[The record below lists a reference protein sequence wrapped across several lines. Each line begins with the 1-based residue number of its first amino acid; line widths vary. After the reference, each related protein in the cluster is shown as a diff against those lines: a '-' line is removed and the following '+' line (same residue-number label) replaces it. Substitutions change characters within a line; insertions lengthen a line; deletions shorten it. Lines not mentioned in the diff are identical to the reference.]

1 MVTVYD
7 KIVHKKLNGVDILNI
22 GITGSIACGKSTVSN
37 YLKSKGYIVIDADR
51 IGHEALD
58 DDYVKEKL
66 IVAFG
71 NEILE
76 DNKINRQKLGE
87 LVFGNSSNL
96 NVLNSII
103 HPEIRKKILEKIDK
117 NNDKEL
123 IFIDVA
129 LLFEAKFDDLVDKI
143 IVVYVDENTQLT
155 RLMKRNSISKKEALS
170 RIVSQM
176 SPTEKAK
183 LGDYTVNN
191 NLDVI
196 NTYEQVDKVLS
207 ELKKGRC
214 K

>member
-1 MVTVYD
+1 M
-7 KIVHKKLNGVDILNI
+7 II

>member
-1 MVTVYD
+1 M
-7 KIVHKKLNGVDILNI
+7 II

-37 YLKSKGYIVIDADR
+37 YLKSKGYIVIDADK
-51 IGHEALD
+51 IGNEALD

-66 IVAFG
+66 ILAFG

-176 SPTEKAK
+176 SPIEKAK

>member
-1 MVTVYD
+1 M
-7 KIVHKKLNGVDILNI
+7 II

-37 YLKSKGYIVIDADR
+37 YLKSKGYTVIDADK

-66 IVAFG
+66 ILAFG

-143 IVVYVDENTQLT
+143 IVVYVDKNTQLT

-176 SPTEKAK
+176 SPIEKAK

>member
-1 MVTVYD
+1 M
-7 KIVHKKLNGVDILNI
+7 II

-37 YLKSKGYIVIDADR
+37 YLKSKGYIVIDADK

-66 IVAFG
+66 ILAFG

-103 HPEIRKKILEKIDK
+103 HPEIRKKILQKIDK
-117 NNDKEL
+117 NNDKEF

-143 IVVYVDENTQLT
+143 IVVYVDKNTQLT

-176 SPTEKAK
+176 SPIEKAK

-207 ELKKGRC
+207 ELKKGYC

>member
-1 MVTVYD
+1 M
-7 KIVHKKLNGVDILNI
+7 II

-37 YLKSKGYIVIDADR
+37 YLKSKGYIVIDADK

-66 IVAFG
+66 ILAFG

-87 LVFGNSSNL
+87 LVFGSSSNL

-117 NNDKEL
+117 NNDQEF

-143 IVVYVDENTQLT
+143 IVVYVDKNTQLT

-176 SPTEKAK
+176 SPIEKAK

>member
-1 MVTVYD
+1 M
-7 KIVHKKLNGVDILNI
+7 II

-37 YLKSKGYIVIDADR
+37 YLKSKGYIVIDADK

-66 IVAFG
+66 ILAFG
-71 NEILE
+71 NKILE

-176 SPTEKAK
+176 SPIEKAK

>member
-1 MVTVYD
+1 M
-7 KIVHKKLNGVDILNI
+7 II

-37 YLKSKGYIVIDADR
+37 YLKSKGYIVIDADK

-66 IVAFG
+66 ILAFG
-71 NEILE
+71 NEILD

-103 HPEIRKKILEKIDK
+103 HPEIRKKILQKIDK
-117 NNDKEL
+117 NNDKEF

-143 IVVYVDENTQLT
+143 IVVYVDKNTQLT
-155 RLMKRNSISKKEALS
+155 RLMKRNSISEKEALS

-176 SPTEKAK
+176 SPIEKAK

-191 NLDVI
+191 NFDVI

>member
-1 MVTVYD
+1 M
-7 KIVHKKLNGVDILNI
+7 II

-176 SPTEKAK
+176 SPIEKAK
-183 LGDYTVNN
+183 LGDYMVNN

>member
-1 MVTVYD
+1 M
-7 KIVHKKLNGVDILNI
+7 II

-37 YLKSKGYIVIDADR
+37 YLKSKGYIVIDADK

-66 IVAFG
+66 ILAFG

-155 RLMKRNSISKKEALS
+155 RLMKRNSISEKEALS

-176 SPTEKAK
+176 SPLEKAK
-183 LGDYTVNN
+183 LGDYTINN

>member
-1 MVTVYD
+1 M
-7 KIVHKKLNGVDILNI
+7 II

-37 YLKSKGYIVIDADR
+37 YLKSKGYVVIDADK

-66 IVAFG
+66 ILAFG

-143 IVVYVDENTQLT
+143 IVVYVDKNTQLT

-176 SPTEKAK
+176 SPIEKAK

-196 NTYEQVDKVLS
+196 NTYEQVEKVLS

>member
-1 MVTVYD
+1 M
-7 KIVHKKLNGVDILNI
+7 II

-37 YLKSKGYIVIDADR
+37 YLKSKGYIVIDADK

-66 IVAFG
+66 ILAFG

-87 LVFGNSSNL
+87 LVFGSSSNL

-103 HPEIRKKILEKIDK
+103 HPEIRKKILQKIDK

-155 RLMKRNSISKKEALS
+155 RLMKRNSISEKEALS

-176 SPTEKAK
+176 SPIEKAK

>member
-1 MVTVYD
+1 M
-7 KIVHKKLNGVDILNI
+7 II

-37 YLKSKGYIVIDADR
+37 YLKSKGYAVIDADK

-66 IVAFG
+66 ILAFG

-143 IVVYVDENTQLT
+143 IVVYVDKNTQLT

-176 SPTEKAK
+176 SPIEKAK

>member
-1 MVTVYD
+1 M
-7 KIVHKKLNGVDILNI
+7 II

-37 YLKSKGYIVIDADR
+37 YLKSKGYIVIDADK

-66 IVAFG
+66 ILAFG

-143 IVVYVDENTQLT
+143 IVVYVDKNTQLT

>member
-1 MVTVYD
+1 M
-7 KIVHKKLNGVDILNI
+7 II

-37 YLKSKGYIVIDADR
+37 YLKSKGYIVIDADK

-66 IVAFG
+66 ILAFG
-71 NEILE
+71 NEILD

-103 HPEIRKKILEKIDK
+103 HPEIRKKILQKIDK
-117 NNDKEL
+117 NNDKEF

-143 IVVYVDENTQLT
+143 IVVYVDKNTQLT
-155 RLMKRNSISKKEALS
+155 RLMKRNSISEKEALS

-176 SPTEKAK
+176 SPIEKAK

-191 NLDVI
+191 NLDII

-207 ELKKGRC
+207 ELKKGYC

>member
-1 MVTVYD
+1 M
-7 KIVHKKLNGVDILNI
+7 II

-37 YLKSKGYIVIDADR
+37 YLKSKGYIVIDADK

-66 IVAFG
+66 ILAFG

-117 NNDKEL
+117 NNDKEI

-176 SPTEKAK
+176 SPIEKAK

>member
-1 MVTVYD
+1 M
-7 KIVHKKLNGVDILNI
+7 II
-22 GITGSIACGKSTVSN
+22 GITGSIACGKSTISN
-37 YLKSKGYIVIDADR
+37 YLKSKGYIVIDADK

-66 IVAFG
+66 ILAFG

-117 NNDKEL
+117 NNDKEF

-143 IVVYVDENTQLT
+143 IVVYVDKNTQLT

-176 SPTEKAK
+176 SPIEKAK

-207 ELKKGRC
+207 ELKKGYC

>member
-1 MVTVYD
+1 M
-7 KIVHKKLNGVDILNI
+7 II

-37 YLKSKGYIVIDADR
+37 YLKSKGYIVIDADK

-66 IVAFG
+66 VLAFG

-76 DNKINRQKLGE
+76 DNKISRQKLGE

-176 SPTEKAK
+176 SPIEKAK

>member
-1 MVTVYD
+1 M
-7 KIVHKKLNGVDILNI
+7 II

-37 YLKSKGYIVIDADR
+37 YLKSKGYIVIDADK

-66 IVAFG
+66 ILAFG

-96 NVLNSII
+96 NVLNSIV

-143 IVVYVDENTQLT
+143 IVVYVDKNTQLT

-176 SPTEKAK
+176 SPIEKAK

-191 NLDVI
+191 NFDVI

>member
-1 MVTVYD
+1 M
-7 KIVHKKLNGVDILNI
+7 II

-37 YLKSKGYIVIDADR
+37 YLKSKGYIVIDADK

-58 DDYVKEKL
+58 DDYVKEKVIL
-66 IVAFG
+66 AFG

-143 IVVYVDENTQLT
+143 IVVYVDKNTQLT

>member
-1 MVTVYD
+1 M
-7 KIVHKKLNGVDILNI
+7 II

-37 YLKSKGYIVIDADR
+37 YLKSKGYIVIDADK

-66 IVAFG
+66 ILAFG

-176 SPTEKAK
+176 SPIEKAK

-191 NLDVI
+191 NFDVI

-207 ELKKGRC
+207 ELKKGYC

>member
-1 MVTVYD
+1 M
-7 KIVHKKLNGVDILNI
+7 II

-37 YLKSKGYIVIDADR
+37 YLKSKGYIVIDADK

-58 DDYVKEKL
+58 SDYVKEKL
-66 IVAFG
+66 ILTFG
-71 NEILE
+71 NDILE
-76 DNKINRQKLGE
+76 NNKINRRKLGE
-87 LVFGNSSNL
+87 LVFGNSNNL
-96 NVLNSII
+96 NILNSII
-103 HPEIRKKILEKIDK
+103 HPEIRRRILEEIDK
-117 NNDKEL
+117 NNDQEF

-155 RLMKRNSISKKEALS
+155 RLMKRNSISEKEALS

-176 SPTEKAK
+176 SPLEKAK
-183 LGDYTVNN
+183 LGDYTINN

-207 ELKKGRC
+207 ELKKGYC

>member
-1 MVTVYD
+1 M
-7 KIVHKKLNGVDILNI
+7 II

-37 YLKSKGYIVIDADR
+37 YLKSKGYTVIDADK

-66 IVAFG
+66 ILAFG

-176 SPTEKAK
+176 SPIEKAK

-207 ELKKGRC
+207 ELKKGNC

>member
-1 MVTVYD
+1 M
-7 KIVHKKLNGVDILNI
+7 II

-37 YLKSKGYIVIDADR
+37 YLKSKGYIVIDADK

-66 IVAFG
+66 ILAFG

-76 DNKINRQKLGE
+76 DNKISRQKLGE

-143 IVVYVDENTQLT
+143 IVVYVDKNTQLT

-176 SPTEKAK
+176 SPIEKAK

>member
-1 MVTVYD
+1 M
-7 KIVHKKLNGVDILNI
+7 II

-37 YLKSKGYIVIDADR
+37 YLKSKGYIVIDADK

-58 DDYVKEKL
+58 DYYVKEKL
-66 IVAFG
+66 ILAFG

-176 SPTEKAK
+176 SPIEKAK

>member
-1 MVTVYD
+1 MNT
-7 KIVHKKLNGVDILNI
+7 
-22 GITGSIACGKSTVSN
+22 
-37 YLKSKGYIVIDADR
+37 
-51 IGHEALD
+51 
-58 DDYVKEKL
+58 
-66 IVAFG
+66 
-71 NEILE
+71 
-76 DNKINRQKLGE
+76 
-87 LVFGNSSNL
+87 
-96 NVLNSII
+96 
-103 HPEIRKKILEKIDK
+103 RKKILEKIDK
-117 NNDKEL
+117 NNDKKL

-176 SPTEKAK
+176 SPIEKAK

>member
-1 MVTVYD
+1 M
-7 KIVHKKLNGVDILNI
+7 II

-37 YLKSKGYIVIDADR
+37 YLKSKGYIVIDADK

-66 IVAFG
+66 ILAFG

-87 LVFGNSSNL
+87 LVFGSSSNL
-96 NVLNSII
+96 NVLNSIV

-155 RLMKRNSISKKEALS
+155 RLMKRNSISEKEALS

-176 SPTEKAK
+176 SPIEKAK

>member
-1 MVTVYD
+1 M
-7 KIVHKKLNGVDILNI
+7 II

-37 YLKSKGYIVIDADR
+37 YLKSKGYIVIVADK

-66 IVAFG
+66 ILAFG

-143 IVVYVDENTQLT
+143 IVVYVDKNTQLT

>member
-1 MVTVYD
+1 M
-7 KIVHKKLNGVDILNI
+7 II
-22 GITGSIACGKSTVSN
+22 GITGSIACGKSTVSG
-37 YLKSKGYIVIDADR
+37 YLKSEGYVVIDADK

-58 DDYVKEKL
+58 SDYVKEKL
-66 IVAFG
+66 ILTFG
-71 NEILE
+71 NDILE
-76 DNKINRQKLGE
+76 NNKINRRKLGE

-176 SPTEKAK
+176 SPIEKAK

-207 ELKKGRC
+207 ELKKGYC

>member
-1 MVTVYD
+1 M
-7 KIVHKKLNGVDILNI
+7 II

-96 NVLNSII
+96 NVLNSIV

-176 SPTEKAK
+176 SPIEKAK

>member
-1 MVTVYD
+1 M
-7 KIVHKKLNGVDILNI
+7 II
-22 GITGSIACGKSTVSN
+22 GITGSIACGKSTISN
-37 YLKSKGYIVIDADR
+37 YLKSKGYIVIDADK

-66 IVAFG
+66 ILAFG

-87 LVFGNSSNL
+87 LVFGSSSNL
-96 NVLNSII
+96 NVLNSIV

-143 IVVYVDENTQLT
+143 IVVYVDKNTQLT

-176 SPTEKAK
+176 SPIEKAK

>member
-1 MVTVYD
+1 M
-7 KIVHKKLNGVDILNI
+7 II

-143 IVVYVDENTQLT
+143 IVVYVDKNTQLT
-155 RLMKRNSISKKEALS
+155 RLMKRNFISKKEALS

-207 ELKKGRC
+207 ELKKGSC

>member
-1 MVTVYD
+1 M
-7 KIVHKKLNGVDILNI
+7 II

-37 YLKSKGYIVIDADR
+37 YLKSKGYIVIDADK

-66 IVAFG
+66 ILAFG

-143 IVVYVDENTQLT
+143 IVVYVDKNTQLT

-176 SPTEKAK
+176 SPIEKAK

-207 ELKKGRC
+207 ELKKGSC

>member
-1 MVTVYD
+1 M
-7 KIVHKKLNGVDILNI
+7 II
-22 GITGSIACGKSTVSN
+22 GITGSIACGKSTISN
-37 YLKSKGYIVIDADR
+37 YLKSKGYIVIDADK

-66 IVAFG
+66 ILAFG

-117 NNDKEL
+117 NNDKEF

-143 IVVYVDENTQLT
+143 IVVYVDKNTQLT

-176 SPTEKAK
+176 SPIEKAK

-207 ELKKGRC
+207 ELKKGNC

>member
-1 MVTVYD
+1 M
-7 KIVHKKLNGVDILNI
+7 II

-37 YLKSKGYIVIDADR
+37 YLKSKGYIVIDADK

-66 IVAFG
+66 ILAFG

-143 IVVYVDENTQLT
+143 IVVYVDKNTQLT
-155 RLMKRNSISKKEALS
+155 RLMKRNFISKKEALS

-176 SPTEKAK
+176 SPIEKAK

>member
-1 MVTVYD
+1 M
-7 KIVHKKLNGVDILNI
+7 II

-37 YLKSKGYIVIDADR
+37 YLKSKGYIVIDADK

-66 IVAFG
+66 ILAFG
-71 NEILE
+71 NEILD

-103 HPEIRKKILEKIDK
+103 HPEIRKKILQKIDK

-143 IVVYVDENTQLT
+143 IVVYVDKNTQLT
-155 RLMKRNSISKKEALS
+155 RLMKRNSISEKEALS

-176 SPTEKAK
+176 SPIEKAK

-207 ELKKGRC
+207 ELKKGYC

>member
-1 MVTVYD
+1 M
-7 KIVHKKLNGVDILNI
+7 II

-37 YLKSKGYIVIDADR
+37 YLKSKGYTVIDADK

-66 IVAFG
+66 ILAFG

-96 NVLNSII
+96 NVLNNII

-143 IVVYVDENTQLT
+143 IVVYVDKNTQLT

-176 SPTEKAK
+176 SPIEKAK

-207 ELKKGRC
+207 ELKKGYC

>member
-1 MVTVYD
+1 M
-7 KIVHKKLNGVDILNI
+7 II

-37 YLKSKGYIVIDADR
+37 YLKSKGYIVIDADK

-66 IVAFG
+66 ILAFG

-87 LVFGNSSNL
+87 FVFGNSSNL

-103 HPEIRKKILEKIDK
+103 HPEIRKKILQKIDK
-117 NNDKEL
+117 NNDKEF

-143 IVVYVDENTQLT
+143 IVVYVDKNTQLT
-155 RLMKRNSISKKEALS
+155 RLMKRNSISEKEALS

-176 SPTEKAK
+176 SPIEKAK

-207 ELKKGRC
+207 ELKKGYC